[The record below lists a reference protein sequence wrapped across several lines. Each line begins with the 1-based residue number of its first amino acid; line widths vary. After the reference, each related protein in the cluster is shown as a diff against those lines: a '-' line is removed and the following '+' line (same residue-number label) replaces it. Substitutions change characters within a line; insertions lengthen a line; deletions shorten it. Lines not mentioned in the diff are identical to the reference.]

1 MASTKKPRGPLSPS
15 EALVLV
21 YLWLNPASTVS
32 EVRANAPEPRAL
44 AVLRA
49 LKARCLVR
57 QGKRLW
63 SVCRAPGELMAIGA
77 RLQRESLDP
86 FRRAAF
92 RRPAQRASAGVTT

>member
-1 MASTKKPRGPLSPS
+1 MASSKKPSGPLSPS

-49 LKARCLVR
+49 LKARRMVR

-63 SVCRAPGELMAIGA
+63 SVCRAAGELMAIGA
-77 RLQRESLDP
+77 RLQRAGLPIFRQLESAP
-86 FRRAAF
+86 PYEVPR
-92 RRPAQRASAGVTT
+92 